1 MTDLLKSDRVHNDLF
16 NQIIAEKPASFQA
29 ADVINDIV
37 IGKVAKHAW
46 ETELDTKFKVPYST
60 TWSVQFAKPLGEMR
74 TDTRKDDGVLTP
86 KKIKEIDPRKV
97 TNEKPIIA
105 KVDVYPN

>member
-1 MTDLLKSDRVHNDLF
+1 
-16 NQIIAEKPASFQA
+16 
-29 ADVINDIV
+29 
-37 IGKVAKHAW
+37 
-46 ETELDTKFKVPYST
+46 
-60 TWSVQFAKPLGEMR
+60 MR